1 MITLAELDAS
11 TPYGKQLQS
20 AGDGPVTLINTFVAP
35 EGKTEE
41 VLAAWQED
49 AAYFKS
55 QPGFISA
62 QLHQGIAGSR
72 VLVNIAVW
80 ESGAHLR
87 AAFSAPEFGAALER
101 YPDGTIAYPHLL
113 EKVAVPGICVA

>member
-1 MITLAELDAS
+1 M
-11 TPYGKQLQS
+11 
-20 AGDGPVTLINTFVAP
+20 NTFVAP
-35 EGKTEE
+35 EGRTEE
-41 VLAAWQED
+41 MLAAWKED

-55 QPGFISA
+55 RPGFISA

-80 ESGAHLR
+80 ESAAHLR

-101 YPDGTIAYPHLL
+101 YPDGT
-113 EKVAVPGICVA
+113 VA